1 MSSDPLSPISK
12 RSEILLRIPGWP
24 DLQLGIENNTGYY
37 MTPAGWKPIFD
48 KEKYKKIMIERLLMN
63 PEDDINFIFQSGSLH
78 NTFIIT
84 RVSKR
89 HRIPNFIGKVN
100 NEEVL
105 ALGGGGGGGGGGGAG
120 GEGGGGEG
128 GGGSGGPRVSAL
140 RALASAGGRGNLEK
154 PRGHSVGPRASAE
167 VAKLDEFTLVKVS
180 PGVWRIEGAPEDV
193 FLTVPAGGREPILSP
208 AARRYFSSSTSRSRK
223 RTRKMRR

>member
-1 MSSDPLSPISK
+1 MSLLASVRPQYIFHNPPNPDRGFGHNLHPEVQYLGVNGKLNVNLDSVKQELIRLGLLSERDRLKYKEVFDRIYYNVIFELDNQP
-12 RSEILLRIPGWP
+12 EILNKGEKDEIPG
-24 DLQLGIENNTGYY
+24 
-37 MTPAGWKPIFD
+37 K
-48 KEKYKKIMIERLLMN
+48 
-63 PEDDINFIFQSGSLH
+63 S
-78 NTFIIT
+78 
-84 RVSKR
+84 
-89 HRIPNFIGKVN
+89 IGKVN

-105 ALGGGGGGGGGGGAG
+105 AL
-120 GEGGGGEG
+120 G

-167 VAKLDEFTLVKVS
+167 VAKLDDFTLVKVS

-193 FLTVPAGGREPILSP
+193 FLTVPAGGGEPILSP

>member
-12 RSEILLRIPGWP
+12 RSEILLRIPGRP

-63 PEDDINFIFQSGSLH
+63 PEDDINFIFQSGSLN

-84 RVSKR
+84 RVSER

-105 ALGGGGGGGGGGGAG
+105 ALGGGGGGGGG
-120 GEGGGGEG
+120 
-128 GGGSGGPRVSAL
+128 PRVSVL

-193 FLTVPAGGREPILSP
+193 FLTVPAGGGNPILSP
-208 AARRYFSSSTSRSRK
+208 AAIRYFSSSTSRSRK